1 MPRSVQMCYNV
12 FINPYYIKNS
22 DEVNEF
28 AKENTMKRFRFDWL
42 ILLLSVAFIFFSL
55 GWTVGRLKPSDEV
68 RVVMSRQSET
78 APAAQVS
85 ENAEESPSPQAT
97 DRSEEEHKNSKGKL
111 DLNTASAE
119 ELDELPGIGE
129 VLAQRIIDYRSTNGA
144 FRSVEDLL
152 NIEGIGEKKLDDIR
166 EYVTVEEI
174 P

>member
-1 MPRSVQMCYNV
+1 MPPSVQMCYNV

-111 DLNTASAE
+111 DLNTASAD

-129 VLAQRIIDYRSTNGA
+129 VLARRIIDYREAYGPLN
-144 FRSVEDLL
+144 SVEDLL
-152 NIEGIGEKKLDDIR
+152 NVDGIGEKKLDAIR
-166 EYVTVEEI
+166 EFVTVEET

>member
-1 MPRSVQMCYNV
+1 MCYNI
-12 FINPYYIKNS
+12 FINPYYIKKS

-28 AKENTMKRFRFDWL
+28 TKENMMKRFRFDWL
-42 ILLLSVAFIFFSL
+42 ILLLSVAFLSFLL
-55 GWTVGRLKPSDEV
+55 GWSVGRLKPSDEV

-97 DRSEEEHKNSKGKL
+97 DRSEEEHKNSEEKL
-111 DLNTASAE
+111 NLNTASAD

-129 VLAQRIIDYRSTNGA
+129 VLAQRIIDYRNTNGA

-152 NIEGIGEKKLDDIR
+152 NIDGIGEKKLDDIR
-166 EYVTVEEI
+166 EYVTVEET

>member
-1 MPRSVQMCYNV
+1 MCYNI
-12 FINPYYIKNS
+12 FINPYYIKKS

-28 AKENTMKRFRFDWL
+28 AKENMMKRFRFDWL
-42 ILLLSVAFIFFSL
+42 ILLLSVAFLFFIL
-55 GWTVGRLKPSDEV
+55 GWSVGRLKPSDEV

-129 VLAQRIIDYRSTNGA
+129 VLAQRIIDYRNTNGA

-152 NIEGIGEKKLDDIR
+152 SIDGIGEKKLDDIR
-166 EYVTVEEI
+166 EYVTVEET

>member
-1 MPRSVQMCYNV
+1 MCYNI
-12 FINPYYIKNS
+12 FINPYYIKKS

-28 AKENTMKRFRFDWL
+28 TKENMMKRFRFDWL
-42 ILLLSVAFIFFSL
+42 ILLLSVAFLSFLI
-55 GWTVGRLKPSDEV
+55 GWSVGRLKPSDEV

>member
-1 MPRSVQMCYNV
+1 MCYNI
-12 FINPYYIKNS
+12 FINPYYIKKS

-28 AKENTMKRFRFDWL
+28 TKENMMKRFRFDWL
-42 ILLLSVAFIFFSL
+42 ILLLSVAFLSFLL
-55 GWTVGRLKPSDEV
+55 GWSVGRLKPSDEV

-111 DLNTASAE
+111 DLNTASAD

-129 VLAQRIIDYRSTNGA
+129 VLAQRIIDYRNTNGA

-152 NIEGIGEKKLDDIR
+152 SIDGIGEKKLDDIR
-166 EYVTVEEI
+166 EYVTVEET

>member
-1 MPRSVQMCYNV
+1 MCYNI
-12 FINPYYIKNS
+12 FINPYYIKKS

-28 AKENTMKRFRFDWL
+28 AKENMMKRFRFDWL
-42 ILLLSVAFIFFSL
+42 ILLLSVAFLFFIL
-55 GWTVGRLKPSDEV
+55 GWSVGRLKPSDEV

-111 DLNTASAE
+111 DLNTATAE

-152 NIEGIGEKKLDDIR
+152 NIDGIGEKKLDDIR
-166 EYVTVEEI
+166 EYVTVEET